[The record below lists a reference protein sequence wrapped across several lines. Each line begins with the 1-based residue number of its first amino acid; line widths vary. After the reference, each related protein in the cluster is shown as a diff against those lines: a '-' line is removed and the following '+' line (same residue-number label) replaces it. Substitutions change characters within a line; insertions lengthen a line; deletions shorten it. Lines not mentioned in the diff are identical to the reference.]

1 MVKYQES
8 EEMYLETILLLKK
21 RSSRVHSIDIAN
33 ELEYSRPSV
42 SRAVNLLQKK
52 GYISI
57 DTNGAISFTELGE
70 AKAEAV
76 YERHTVLTEL
86 FVKMGADKNIAEED
100 ACRIEHVVS
109 DEMFGVIKNYLKKM

>member
-1 MVKYQES
+1 
-8 EEMYLETILLLKK
+8 MYLETILLLKK
-21 RSSRVHSIDIAN
+21 RGPRVHSIDIAN

-57 DTNGAISFTELGE
+57 AGDGAISFTEQGE

-76 YERHTVLTEL
+76 YERHTVITEL
-86 FVKMGADKNIAEED
+86 LVSIGADRKLAED
-100 ACRIEHVVS
+100 NACRIEHVIS
-109 DEMFGVIKNYLKKM
+109 DDMFAILKNYMKNNGRI